1 MADPFTL
8 ISLGLG
14 AAGSLASGIYNAAT
28 ADDRKKEWLAEQQRI
43 AQLEAIEA
51 SRMPDTFSRRGIDF
65 WGDGA
70 FNAKLKKQAVQ
81 KEAEERFKVD
91 PMTFLPFVQQG
102 TQLAGGIYDAAT
114 ERPRGVG
121 TVVGPTSG
129 VRMSMSD
136 FLSPEELEYYQR
148 GQRG

>member
-14 AAGSLASGIYNAAT
+14 AAGSLAGGIYNAAT
-28 ADDRKKEWLAEQQRI
+28 ADDRKKEWLREQQKV
-43 AQLEAIEA
+43 AQLQAIRN
-51 SRMPDTFSRRGIDF
+51 SRMTNF
-65 WGDGA
+65 WNTNSLDA
-70 FNAKLKKQAVQ
+70 QHRKNDVE

-114 ERPRGVG
+114 EPPKGVG
-121 TVVGPTSG
+121 SRPGLGNYATEIG
-129 VRMSMSD
+129 RRY
-136 FLSPEELEYYQR
+136 SPEELEQFR
-148 GQRG
+148 GRW